1 MVAPRE
7 RVTVEEFQ
15 RIIEQAEK
23 TDRPLELINGEI
35 IEKMPTQLHAL
46 IVYHFIIAL
55 HAYLQDHPIAWV
67 FPEARYELPD
77 DPDSSFIPDISVVLR
92 EGRTPTTENAAPY
105 MPELAIEIQS
115 PKQSDKFMVDKG
127 KMYLA
132 KGAKLVWIV
141 YPRQQLVEVLT
152 PSERHLLTIN
162 DTLTGGDV
170 LPGFSVP
177 IREIFPKAE

>member
-1 MVAPRE
+1 
-7 RVTVEEFQ
+7 
-15 RIIEQAEK
+15 
-23 TDRPLELINGEI
+23 
-35 IEKMPTQLHAL
+35 
-46 IVYHFIIAL
+46 
-55 HAYLQDHPIAWV
+55 
-67 FPEARYELPD
+67 
-77 DPDSSFIPDISVVLR
+77 
-92 EGRTPTTENAAPY
+92 

-170 LPGFSVP
+170 LPGFSVQ